1 MARRIKGW
9 KDIGKNIPIPEEGKR
24 SKQVKTSSLFQ
35 KTKFRDSPALVGG
48 EQGVLNRV
56 RKQLS

>member
-48 EQGVLNRV
+48 AGGVEQ
-56 RKQLS
+56 S